1 MNRAQC
7 RYNSVIFPMPARMRP
22 YSSPV
27 RASYGVSLRGF
38 KVWYVF
44 CPVDAATYAISY
56 YTEQNYN
63 GTRMGPRHFFFFFVS
78 AGPVVKILT
87 LDKMSQLFRF
97 KCLPSGDVC
106 FNTLRPK
113 QNGRHFPDD
122 IFKCIYLNEKCMN
135 LD

>member
-1 MNRAQC
+1 MGFPSVGSKSGMYSAQSMQ
-7 RYNSVIFPMPARMRP
+7 RRMQYHIILNKIITAP
-22 YSSPV
+22 EWV
-27 RASYGVSLRGF
+27 HG
-38 KVWYVF
+38 
-44 CPVDAATYAISY
+44 I
-56 YTEQNYN
+56 
-63 GTRMGPRHFFFFFVS
+63 FFVS
-78 AGPVVKILT
+78 AGPVIKILT

-122 IFKCIYLNEKCMN
+122 IFKCICLNEKCMN